1 LLASR
6 LIPLGMLQGLM
17 FEKVHGKN
25 MNWALYAKW
34 TNNEQHWHKARVEQ
48 IEFLNDEDEGEASLK
63 YKV

>member
-1 LLASR
+1 MVR
-6 LIPLGMLQGLM
+6 GLS

-48 IEFLNDEDEGEASLK
+48 IKFLSDRDEREASLE
-63 YKV
+63 YRV